1 MRISDWSSDVCSSD
15 LPEAREEAGKEVEL
29 LTIGDLQ
36 PDDVG
41 TGPVRLLRKA
51 EHRVVATAIA
61 GVEQSEALRI
71 DRVLDE
77 FRKHAHRKQPALCEI
92 PFGRGVERVGDIGF
106 EVRIAERHRPVKRPV
121 VILFITDLAA
131 RGQVRLVGTADAA
144 RKSQADDYLVSAPG
158 ANDKEQKRRV

>member
-15 LPEAREEAGKEVEL
+15 L
-29 LTIGDLQ
+29 
-36 PDDVG
+36 
-41 TGPVRLLRKA
+41 
-51 EHRVVATAIA
+51 
-61 GVEQSEALRI
+61 EALRI

-131 RGQVRLVGTADAA
+131 RGQVRIVGRSEEHTSELQSLMRISYAVFCLKKKNNPSIIYQR
-144 RKSQADDYLVSAPG
+144 RKL
-158 ANDKEQKRRV
+158 

>member
-15 LPEAREEAGKEVEL
+15 L
-29 LTIGDLQ
+29 
-36 PDDVG
+36 
-41 TGPVRLLRKA
+41 
-51 EHRVVATAIA
+51 ATAIA

-121 VILFITDLAA
+121 VLLFLTDPAA
-131 RGQVRLVGTADAA
+131 RGQVRIVGTADAA
-144 RKSQADDYLVSAPG
+144 RTAQADDYRAT
-158 ANDKEQKRRV
+158 NTEE

>member
-1 MRISDWSSDVCSSD
+1 MRISDWSSYVCSSD
-15 LPEAREEAGKEVEL
+15 L
-29 LTIGDLQ
+29 LQ

-92 PFGRGVERVGDIGF
+92 PFGRGVERVGDIRS
-106 EVRIAERHRPVKRPV
+106 EE
-121 VILFITDLAA
+121 
-131 RGQVRLVGTADAA
+131 
-144 RKSQADDYLVSAPG
+144 
-158 ANDKEQKRRV
+158 RRVGKECVSTCRSGWARDQ